1 MAPMRMGSERTC
13 FPPCRPGYWRSWP
26 QAHRVPRARRR
37 WYLQCCD
44 HAGGRREFTCRQRRL
59 RVAGVQAQEDTAA
72 RSAAIMLL
80 HCCAAPLQPAAALLL
95 LAPGPDLA
103 GPAPTAEA
111 PAAPRDPSGLMGEWQ
126 GGPGLGLQAAAAC
139 PPAAQRHVLAAAAAR
154 ALDAAL
160 SDCGDW
166 AACQVR
172 AHALPGPAAVPHGTQ
187 SGSLSPGI
195 HETAPYAA
203 CMMLLAGGAF
213 VHQYQAALNRLLRAC
228 GCPRGRPPLR
238 FQCARWKL
246 PPLHTA
252 NPAPHPLIVQGPR
265 RAAALL
271 ELLADYTAA
280 APAAS
285 AAAAVAAAC
294 APALRRAAAALARA
308 GPPAGWTAPAA
319 ALLAAWL
326 RLLAVLGDRCQA
338 RRPAVTRCK
347 QV

>member
-1 MAPMRMGSERTC
+1 
-13 FPPCRPGYWRSWP
+13 
-26 QAHRVPRARRR
+26 
-37 WYLQCCD
+37 
-44 HAGGRREFTCRQRRL
+44 
-59 RVAGVQAQEDTAA
+59 
-72 RSAAIMLL
+72 
-80 HCCAAPLQPAAALLL
+80 
-95 LAPGPDLA
+95 
-103 GPAPTAEA
+103 
-111 PAAPRDPSGLMGEWQ
+111 
-126 GGPGLGLQAAAAC
+126 
-139 PPAAQRHVLAAAAAR
+139 VLAAAAAR

-187 SGSLSPGI
+187 SVSLRPGI
-195 HETAPYAA
+195 YETAPYAA

-213 VHQYQAALNRLLRAC
+213 VHQYQAALNQLLRVC

-238 FQCARWKL
+238 FQCARWEL

-252 NPAPHPLIVQGPR
+252 DPAPHPLSVQGPR